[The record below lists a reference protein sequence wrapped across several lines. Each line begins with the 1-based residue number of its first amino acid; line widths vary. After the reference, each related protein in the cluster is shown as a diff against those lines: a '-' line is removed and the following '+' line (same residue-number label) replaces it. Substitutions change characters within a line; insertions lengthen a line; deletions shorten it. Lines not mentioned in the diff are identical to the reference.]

1 MNVVTKFSVLSSL
14 THELGNDNFITLS
27 PRKKYLLVPQC
38 EHYCPSGVVIQALT
52 GIQAQDVSE
61 TTPIA

>member
-1 MNVVTKFSVLSSL
+1 MSL
-14 THELGNDNFITLS
+14 VMIISLPYH
-27 PRKKYLLVPQC
+27 RKRYLLVPQC
-38 EHYCPSGVVIQALT
+38 DHYCLNGVVIQALT